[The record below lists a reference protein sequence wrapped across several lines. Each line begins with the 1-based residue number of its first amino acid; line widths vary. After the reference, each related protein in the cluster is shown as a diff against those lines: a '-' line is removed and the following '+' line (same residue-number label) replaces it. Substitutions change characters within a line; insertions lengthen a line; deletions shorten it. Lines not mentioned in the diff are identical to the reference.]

1 MKRTILSLLSIPL
14 LAMSLGAAPVM
25 AGDHDH
31 HDRGRHGWDG
41 RHDNGHGR
49 GHDDDRHQS
58 RYDYREGYRDGY
70 RADGHRT
77 VVVERNYY
85 RPVPPPRVY
94 RPYGYERGHR
104 YYNYYAGPT
113 YVVRDYDRYR
123 VRYPPHGYH
132 WVRDDRGN
140 LILVAIATGIITD
153 LLLNH

>member
-31 HDRGRHGWDG
+31 HDRGRHDWDG

-49 GHDDDRHQS
+49 GHDDDRYQS

-85 RPVPPPRVY
+85 RPAPSRRRASTVPMATNAVIGTTTTTLA
-94 RPYGYERGHR
+94 RPTWCGTTTVTACVTSTLR
-104 YYNYYAGPT
+104 
-113 YVVRDYDRYR
+113 
-123 VRYPPHGYH
+123 
-132 WVRDDRGN
+132 
-140 LILVAIATGIITD
+140 
-153 LLLNH
+153 

>member
-1 MKRTILSLLSIPL
+1 
-14 LAMSLGAAPVM
+14 M

-104 YYNYYAGPT
+104 YYNYYAGRPT
-113 YVVRDYDRYR
+113 WCGTTTVTACVTH
-123 VRYPPHGYH
+123 PM
-132 WVRDDRGN
+132 
-140 LILVAIATGIITD
+140 ATTGCAMTAAT
-153 LLLNH
+153 

>member
-1 MKRTILSLLSIPL
+1 MTMATAA
-14 LAMSLGAAPVM
+14 AMTMIVTRAGMTTAKATVTATAPMAIGA
-25 AGDHDH
+25 
-31 HDRGRHGWDG
+31 
-41 RHDNGHGR
+41 
-49 GHDDDRHQS
+49 
-58 RYDYREGYRDGY
+58 
-70 RADGHRT
+70 